1 MILDLRFFGFV
12 TKKKMQHPKLDS
24 LALRQYWRETD
35 ENKHCFKHG
44 SIWPVTMTPRHTPG
58 ICDFCLSCGGLF
70 PAPGHAP

>member
-35 ENKHCFKHG
+35 ENK
-44 SIWPVTMTPRHTPG
+44 PQVA
-58 ICDFCLSCGGLF
+58 LSPISF
-70 PAPGHAP
+70 I